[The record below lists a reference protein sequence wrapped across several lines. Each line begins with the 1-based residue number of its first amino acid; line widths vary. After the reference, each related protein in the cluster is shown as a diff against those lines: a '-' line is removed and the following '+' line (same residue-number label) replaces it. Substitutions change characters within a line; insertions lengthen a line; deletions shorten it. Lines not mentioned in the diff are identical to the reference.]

1 MSWFS
6 PQITDTFQAFS
17 ASHFG
22 ALLLFISAVLLF
34 YRCRHWLQQEKRNRC
49 VRYVLLG
56 LLILSEAALNIWY
69 LATGIFHASNTLPF
83 ELCSISLYMCVLM
96 LFFRSKKI
104 FQIVYFTGI
113 AGALQALLTPAL
125 DYPFPHFRFIQF
137 FLAHIAIILA
147 VLYMV
152 WVEHAKPT
160 WKSIGYA
167 MLFLNV
173 LLVVVGGINYITGGN
188 YMFLAHKPE
197 TASLLDVL
205 GPYPWY
211 LLSLEAVAFGMFIVL
226 YLPFLIA
233 GRLHRSSSSE
243 IHWRS

>member
-6 PQITDTFQAFS
+6 PQITGTFQAFS
-17 ASHFG
+17 ASHIG
-22 ALLLFISAVLLF
+22 ALLLFIAAVLLL
-34 YRCRHWLQQEKRNRC
+34 YRCRHWLQQEKHNRYG
-49 VRYVLLG
+49 RYVLLG
-56 LLILSEAALNIWY
+56 LLILSEAVLNIWY
-69 LATGIFHASNTLPF
+69 IATGIFHTSNTLPF

-137 FLAHIAIILA
+137 FIAHIAIILA

-152 WVEHAKPT
+152 WVERAKPT

-233 GRLHRSSSSE
+233 GWLLRGSTSE